1 MLLTRW
7 AWTAP
12 VGLAAM
18 MACSTGSDP
27 MPKDQETA
35 GTTGGTGTGGTG
47 TGGTGTGGT
56 GTGGTGTGSGCPGG
70 RYVVL
75 DAGVGPRDGSGQ
87 VKDTSTGLVWDRFPY
102 DDQGNYLTQAQAI
115 AYCQG
120 KGARLPT
127 KDEALG
133 ISGVSYDACAWPGGW
148 YTWTSTSAG
157 AGLAWSVDDD
167 GSTSQDDVGD
177 SDGALCVR

>member
-35 GTTGGTGTGGTG
+35 GTTGGTG

>member
-35 GTTGGTGTGGTG
+35 GT

-133 ISGVSYDACAWPGGW
+133 ISGVSYDACAWSGGW

-157 AGLAWSVDDD
+157 AGLAWYVFSYGDAVRL
-167 GSTSQDDVGD
+167 DVGD
-177 SDGALCVR
+177 SHDALCVR

>member
-35 GTTGGTGTGGTG
+35 GT

-133 ISGVSYDACAWPGGW
+133 ISGVSYHACAWPGGW

-157 AGLAWSVDDD
+157 AGLAWDVYNL
-167 GSTSQDDVGD
+167 GHTPQDDVGNFVN
-177 SDGALCVR
+177 ALCVR

>member
-35 GTTGGTGTGGTG
+35 GT

-157 AGLAWSVDDD
+157 AGLAWHVVYS
-167 GSTSQDDVGD
+167 GSTFQVDVGNV
-177 SDGALCVR
+177 SHHALCVR

>member
-35 GTTGGTGTGGTG
+35 GT